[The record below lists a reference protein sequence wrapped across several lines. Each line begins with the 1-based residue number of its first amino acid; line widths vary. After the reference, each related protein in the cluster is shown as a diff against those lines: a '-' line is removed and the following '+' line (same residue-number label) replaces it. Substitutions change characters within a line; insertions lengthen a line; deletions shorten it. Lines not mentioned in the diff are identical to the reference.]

1 MKLPDDFD
9 IDSLPVIG
17 EGAAQTPQAQ
27 TTTPAPPVGQ
37 APATAPAPQAQPQAD
52 DFDLDSLPE
61 IRRFRMSDGEDID
74 VDERAIA
81 RLRQGQIP
89 NPFAPIGTD
98 REAERANVSR
108 RVWKE
113 AGLPEKYGRSQKDRD
128 DVARRILDAWDTET
142 KAASDARAARKDE
155 EMASLEA
162 TRPAFE
168 AQRQQMLGTQMQ
180 MEEYEARR
188 AEDAAREDLGPFE
201 RLYLEDVA
209 SKGADEGVLEFIG
222 RRLPVIGAYIK
233 LNDNRMNY
241 LTRKLARGE
250 YSNPME
256 MARAAMS
263 AGIPEETV
271 RQISEQVEDGP
282 LETRTERARKLW
294 MDELSSAY
302 AMKQDFRRRADTTL
316 RDAAD
321 PSASTQ
327 IVQGAF
333 GLPRTVT
340 EMTGPGVALTGFANL
355 MNRAAELEERGDSEG
370 TAVTKAAV
378 GYGAELLIWN
388 RLGKVAEA
396 LPGAGNVVKRAGQA
410 LAKNRV
416 TGNAIAQNA
425 GQILEMNAKS
435 GLTELVD
442 DVIGMNRA
450 GGEEN
455 KEFGEWFREFI
466 SVPGNAKK
474 MLEML
479 PAHLVMK
486 GVGKGKQMLTSEG
499 RKAARSA
506 KEQRRF
512 IEDFIGKDE
521 ARGLSDLDVQNIYKI
536 VSSPNLT
543 EKSVSDTL
551 SFIEGKAG
559 TENRQGALRELRKK
573 LREGREQAESRDAA
587 MEGAEKA
594 YAEQDASIRE
604 NAMRQEAARRGITD
618 EKEVEKFG
626 KLYEEYAAEKTV
638 LPFDEW
644 LEERK
649 AAPRAENE
657 AAREA
662 KRKAKAEEAA
672 DAARAEQE
680 RLQAEAEQE
689 AAIKERAEQEAK
701 PNAAVEEMK
710 AAEAE
715 ARKQETNP
723 HQARLDA
730 WPEYA
735 AFLAKNHMKNTA
747 KNWNK
752 FVMRNNL
759 DPNMKVET
767 PDQAKKRGAKE
778 FERGLAPDEELAA
791 FDEYSKY
798 VQGEEYQSGRS
809 NLSFDEWLAQRR
821 EGAKNEPVSAPR
833 EEGTTTP
840 PNGAEPPQGAETGE
854 NRDTPRPLPPPD
866 TAQAVKEPP
875 PEPKKPFGTGDSSHG
890 QGKYSR
896 KNYDGDA
903 ANTGATG
910 AATWHWQNGE
920 RMYSLPVD
928 LSQTRPGGPVVLD
941 KTDSAYERIK
951 ELLNGRQL
959 VMTKSGKIQFKGE
972 FKGAVPKELREL
984 LGRELKIG
992 KNPDAPSKDD
1002 LYGVNKGQFGEETRT
1017 TWEEV
1022 EKAVAAD
1029 RENYHNWQKRQQRAD
1044 RRASE
1049 EKKLEKKVR
1058 SGKAAQNELDILRH
1072 RNMMEDYL
1080 DQGGKET
1087 DADYKA
1093 MERDLEVLQESGT
1106 YDYEGL
1112 SKAKDA
1118 ADKFR
1123 DAEWENAIGDI
1134 ESGEGDFSPSD
1145 QYVKPFTRE
1154 NLQGAK
1160 KGDIIHFDHDEVK
1173 YELDRYDPE
1182 TGVMDVYRSDENGVK
1197 RRFKVSRNG
1206 VEEIRH
1212 DGKGQKG
1219 VVQDN
1224 AGDAG
1229 GGGRPA
1235 PGAAGGE
1242 ARGAEGAG
1250 GASDEFDIL
1259 KALDNP
1265 NYITEWNRRHGVKES
1280 TDAEIRAGLRKQIV
1294 DAAQSTYDKYR
1305 NSVLKNSDAVGDSE
1319 FLRVVRDAENVEDF
1333 VKGVKG
1339 LIEKHRAV
1347 RDDWAG
1353 RSYKT
1358 SRKRVE
1364 VADRSD
1370 AFTMAEGETNRLSTD
1385 YINERRRRNR
1395 VEGEEWE
1402 MARLRESLEKV
1413 LGKQTLE
1420 DLETKYLPEYPAGM
1434 SLESPT
1440 PAENANIAELTAK
1453 AKSLAKEY
1461 AALSPEDKVGARGK
1475 ELERRVEEAWDAVEA
1490 AKNASAGAQ
1499 NETAATMPG
1508 ARADAAQG
1516 GESGDSANPAPEGA
1530 PQGVTPE
1537 LKERA
1542 QAAIKVLKGDTAKP
1556 VAELKRMLSDAES
1569 RSGPAAER
1577 KAQAL
1582 RDFIAYKEA
1591 AEANPKP
1598 PEKVGGS
1605 YAGRAQAQEQALSRR
1620 LQDQK
1625 FKDWAKKHG
1634 VTPTKDH
1641 LEMYDREQAKG
1652 AFAVAKRWIR
1662 GIKAKFESRPPTD
1675 ADLGAN
1681 DRAMAADDF
1690 VPFSEADIE
1699 RTKKEYGT
1707 TDDIGRAGFIAP
1719 DGSLIDMN
1727 RSFKPFPTSMD
1738 LATGRRTAPIEHGEV
1753 GSWRDQEGFLDKEGS
1768 RWANSEYEAMAGGM
1782 VRIRPEIGMI
1792 EVGKKLTDAQK
1803 DAIREFCDKASRA
1816 GHLDGV
1822 DVVCSTKDGYS
1833 GILHVKDFSGS
1844 RVLGAIDEYFSTG
1857 KINGAQTTGNVRYL
1871 RNVRGDIIGKWD
1883 KATGE
1888 VTFYPGANAETV
1900 AHEIGWH
1907 ATYDHAEKLAA
1918 QGDRR
1923 LLDKLNAYAR
1933 GAQQATWTKTLT
1945 RYGMASDPRM
1955 IIDEVGAARFTAE
1968 QAMKIK
1974 NEVDRRAALKWYGK
1988 AWEACRDAY
1997 KSMLTKMGFNKTSV
2011 DALNGMSPER
2021 AVEFMAT
2028 EMARGKTLAKVEAK
2042 KVPGVNDALTAK
2054 EKYVRAAK
2062 DSMHVLKWVDEVTGG
2077 RFHLHRDQKLS
2088 HGMKQKAFDR
2098 AMQFWNEMATEC
2110 KAAGIKLT
2118 ELDEY
2123 IRAKGAADTNRRI
2136 KALNGNENGA
2146 GISDVDAARTVLQYE
2161 RGAKGAA
2168 MERISQKLWDLQH
2181 EGLME
2186 RVNAGLVDAKFAADL
2201 EANEPFHVPRHNRFD
2216 ANGEFTGYETNAQLA
2231 ANEWHKAEGRT
2242 TDSANAVGW
2251 IMQEYCD
2258 AFSRGAENRV
2268 RQRLAQA
2275 LLASNGVLGN
2285 ATVVTPANEA
2295 RLAEKTKANK
2305 NGNAQVVIVKQ
2316 GGKKVA
2322 LELNGVRGEAVARA
2336 LTGRDMKEMPSW
2348 VKKTLRIWAST
2359 ATEWSPT
2366 FALRNLTADLAD
2378 VMLLNIGD
2386 HGIVK
2391 GLKRDA
2397 GHIKAMATL
2406 ARDIRQ
2412 YVKTGKTNNAI
2423 LNEAIG
2429 AGILIGGMGREGFTD
2444 PNEAHAFFQDRMQL
2458 YGEEGLKRAARRGI
2472 MGAKNVAKSLFG
2484 WVETINKTTE
2494 LMNRLADYKKSRDM
2508 GMSARD
2514 AAAHARDITVDFNEK
2529 GEWTGVSNALYMF
2542 SNSTMGA
2549 AFRQVKALT
2558 GEHWKGLVGTTLA
2571 IGFAEG
2577 LAEAMNGDEDDAD
2590 KAGTGTG
2597 EDVNEYTRANSLYL
2611 RFGNTTVRTPFHAG
2625 PLSII
2630 KYTGNCAARYMAGML
2645 NDKNKSAIKGSEAA
2659 ANIGKEASG
2668 LITHFLGLGDAGP
2681 NVMQTITPSVL
2692 QWLVQLGQ
2700 NRDYADRPIA
2710 KPKFD
2715 EAMPSSENGRR
2726 STAEGYKDIARLL
2739 NEWSGGSAGRKGSVD
2754 YAPEQYKVISEAV
2767 GKNVLRDV
2775 TSTAQTI
2782 GYVID
2787 IFRGNADIDTRNI
2800 PVVRDFVRV
2809 NHSGNTQR
2817 YYEAATGYREDRY
2830 ELQKM
2835 VAQWT
2840 PEERKAYVEK
2850 HPWARNPEVNKAI
2863 QKIGELQKLEDG
2875 FVKNGRGWVKRK
2887 EQPTEEQ
2894 KAKWKAA
2901 RLRYQARFLE
2911 YAEKHGGEH

>member
-1 MKLPDDFD
+1 MQQVFRMRDADGEYDVPESEVANFKRASPNAVGVSGFRDKDGDYDVPDTERDNFKRASPD
-9 IDSLPVIG
+9 
-17 EGAAQTPQAQ
+17 
-27 TTTPAPPVGQ
+27 
-37 APATAPAPQAQPQAD
+37 AQP
-52 DFDLDSLPE
+52 
-61 IRRFRMSDGEDID
+61 IRRFRMDDGGDID

-81 RLRQGQIP
+81 RLRKGQIR

-98 REAERANVSR
+98 REAERASVSR
-108 RVWKE
+108 KAWKE

-128 DVARRILDAWDTET
+128 EVSRLILDAYDNET
-142 KAASDARAARKDE
+142 KAEEAARAARQNGT
-155 EMASLEA
+155 MAQLDA

-168 AQRQQMLGTQMQ
+168 AQFQRMQQTQREFDYQ
-180 MEEYEARR
+180 DALAK
-188 AEDAAREDLGPFE
+188 AEAARPDIGVFGHK
-201 RLYLEDVA
+201 YLEAVAAAGRDV
-209 SKGADEGVLEFIG
+209 GAGELIA
-222 RRLPVIGAYIK
+222 RQLPVLGAFIDADDAMV
-233 LNDNRMNY
+233 NNNFRRFMNGEFKDS
-241 LTRKLARGE
+241 LAMGNAARNMGVPEDVIADVQRRSWSGERTAAGFPIVDQKKAAEEWRKVIE
-250 YSNPME
+250 PMY
-256 MARAAMS
+256 MAREAAKGRAVETLQEAAPLTATQEILSGAMTLPKMVVDLTPLG
-263 AGIPEETV
+263 AGVTAIPKMAAQAENL
-271 RQISEQVEDGP
+271 VE
-282 LETRTERARKLW
+282 
-294 MDELSSAY
+294 
-302 AMKQDFRRRADTTL
+302 
-316 RDAAD
+316 
-321 PSASTQ
+321 
-327 IVQGAF
+327 
-333 GLPRTVT
+333 
-340 EMTGPGVALTGFANL
+340 N
-355 MNRAAELEERGDSEG
+355 GDSEG
-370 TAVTKAAV
+370 TALAKSAASI
-378 GYGAELLIWN
+378 GGEYLIWN
-388 RLGKVAEA
+388 KLGKVIDA
-396 LPGAGNVVKRAGQA
+396 LPGVGNAVKSVGQA
-410 LAKNRV
+410 LARNKV
-416 TGNAIAQNA
+416 TGNVIARNA

-435 GLTELVD
+435 GLTELVN
-442 DVIGMNRA
+442 DVAGMGKA
-450 GGEEN
+450 DSEE
-455 KEFGEWFREFI
+455 KKAFSEWFQDFV

-474 MLEML
+474 MLMML
-479 PAHLVMK
+479 PAHLLMK
-486 GVGKGKQMLTSEG
+486 GVGKGKQMLSKEG
-499 RKAARSA
+499 REAAGAVDAQREIVKAT
-506 KEQRRF
+506 
-512 IEDFIGKDE
+512 IGDE
-521 ARGLSDLDVQNIYKI
+521 AARGLSDADVQNIYKI

-543 EKSVSDTL
+543 EKSISDTL

-573 LREGREQAESRDAA
+573 LREGRELEGRRGVAEEGARAAHEQDMEARKDAA
-587 MEGAEKA
+587 MRK
-594 YAEQDASIRE
+594 
-604 NAMRQEAARRGITD
+604 EAARRGITD
-618 EKEVEKFG
+618 EKEVKKFG
-626 KLYEEYAAEKTV
+626 KLYDEYAAEKTV
-638 LPFDEW
+638 LPFDDW

-662 KRKAKAEEAA
+662 KRTAKSEEAA

-689 AAIKERAEQEAK
+689 AAIKERAEEEAR

-715 ARKQETNP
+715 AAVQRPRTEEY
-723 HQARLDA
+723 
-730 WPEYA
+730 PEYA
-735 AFLAKNHMKNTA
+735 EWLKKNGMKDTD
-747 KNWNK
+747 KHWNK
-752 FVMRNNL
+752 FV
-759 DPNMKVET
+759 
-767 PDQAKKRGAKE
+767 
-778 FERGLAPDEELAA
+778 
-791 FDEYSKY
+791 
-798 VQGEEYQSGRS
+798 
-809 NLSFDEWLAQRR
+809 
-821 EGAKNEPVSAPR
+821 AKNEWAPSLKVGQTEGEVPNTSGQGGHGTYTPKLDAERQRIAEKKAAAKEAERIDHETKIVEKSLEAKKAQQAEMEEYERQEAERKRREAEFENRPIITVGREDTTTKIAQPPTPEERLSQYPEYAEWIGKNGRKNNDKNWRKFVMENGLDPALIPQGEIKKPGAPPSGGKQTEPPRPKAKEPPPAETPKNAPTSAPR
-833 EEGTTTP
+833 EEVTTTP
-840 PNGAEPPQGAETGE
+840 PNGAEPPQGGKSAENATAG
-854 NRDTPRPLPPPD
+854 RSVSADTIGG
-866 TAQAVKEPP
+866 EPP
-875 PEPKKPFGTGDSSHG
+875 APTAPPSTPAPEPKKPFGTGDSSHG
-890 QGKYSR
+890 TGKYSR
-896 KNYDGDA
+896 KNYDSDA

-920 RMYSLPVD
+920 RVYSLPVD

-941 KTDSAYERIK
+941 KTDSAYERIN

-1002 LYGVNKGQFGEETRT
+1002 LYSVNKGQFGEETRT
-1017 TWEEV
+1017 TWDEV

-1029 RENYHNWQKRQQRAD
+1029 RENYHNWQKRRQRAD

-1049 EKKLEKKVR
+1049 EKKLEKKVK
-1058 SGKAAQNELDILRH
+1058 SGKATQNELDILRH

-1080 DQGGKET
+1080 EEGGKET

-1118 ADKFR
+1118 ADMFR

-1160 KGDIIHFDHDEVK
+1160 KGDIIHFDHDEMK

-1206 VEEIRH
+1206 VEEIRN

-1250 GASDEFDIL
+1250 
-1259 KALDNP
+1259 
-1265 NYITEWNRRHGVKES
+1265 
-1280 TDAEIRAGLRKQIV
+1280 
-1294 DAAQSTYDKYR
+1294 
-1305 NSVLKNSDAVGDSE
+1305 
-1319 FLRVVRDAENVEDF
+1319 
-1333 VKGVKG
+1333 
-1339 LIEKHRAV
+1339 
-1347 RDDWAG
+1347 AG
-1353 RSYKT
+1353 RGAGGT
-1358 SRKRVE
+1358 G
-1364 VADRSD
+1364 AG
-1370 AFTMAEGETNRLSTD
+1370 AA
-1385 YINERRRRNR
+1385 
-1395 VEGEEWE
+1395 
-1402 MARLRESLEKV
+1402 AEKV
-1413 LGKQTLE
+1413 
-1420 DLETKYLPEYPAGM
+1420 
-1434 SLESPT
+1434 
-1440 PAENANIAELTAK
+1440 AELTAK
-1453 AKSLAKEY
+1453 AKALAKEY
-1461 AALSPEDKVGARGK
+1461 AALSPEEQVGSKGR

-1490 AKNASAGAQ
+1490 AENASAGAQ
-1499 NETAATMPG
+1499 KETAATMPG
-1508 ARADAAQG
+1508 ARTA
-1516 GESGDSANPAPEGA
+1516 A

-1556 VAELKRMLSDAES
+1556 VAELKRMLADAER

-1591 AEANPKP
+1591 AETNPKP
-1598 PEKVGGS
+1598 PGKVGGS
-1605 YAGRAQAQEQALSRR
+1605 YAGRTQMQEQALRQR

-1625 FKDWAKKHG
+1625 FKDWAKRHG

-1681 DRAMAADDF
+1681 DRA
-1690 VPFSEADIE
+1690 I
-1699 RTKKEYGT
+1699 
-1707 TDDIGRAGFIAP
+1707 
-1719 DGSLIDMN
+1719 
-1727 RSFKPFPTSMD
+1727 
-1738 LATGRRTAPIEHGEV
+1738 
-1753 GSWRDQEGFLDKEGS
+1753 
-1768 RWANSEYEAMAGGM
+1768 
-1782 VRIRPEIGMI
+1782 
-1792 EVGKKLTDAQK
+1792 
-1803 DAIREFCDKASRA
+1803 
-1816 GHLDGV
+1816 
-1822 DVVCSTKDGYS
+1822 
-1833 GILHVKDFSGS
+1833 
-1844 RVLGAIDEYFSTG
+1844 
-1857 KINGAQTTGNVRYL
+1857 

-1883 KATGE
+1883 KAAGE

-1945 RYGMASDPRM
+1945 RYGMSSDPRM
-1955 IIDEVGAARFTAE
+1955 LLDEVGAARFTAE

-1974 NEVDRRAALKWYGK
+1974 NETDRRAALKWYGK

-2168 MERISQKLWDLQH
+2168 MKRIAQKLWDLQH

-2186 RVNAGLVDAKFAADL
+2186 RVNAGLVDAQFAADL

-2412 YVKTGKTNNAI
+2412 YVKTGKTNNAL

-2429 AGILIGGMGREGFTD
+2429 AGILIGGMGREGFAD

-2458 YGEEGLKRAARRGI
+2458 YGEEGLKRAARRGV
-2472 MGAKNVAKSLFG
+2472 MGAKNIAKRLFG

-2549 AFRQVKALT
+2549 AFRQVKGVT
-2558 GEHWKGLVGTTLA
+2558 GKHWKGLVGTALA

-2577 LAEAMNGDEDDAD
+2577 LAEVMNGDEDDAD

-2597 EDVNEYTRANSLYL
+2597 KDVNEYTRANSLYL

-2625 PLSII
+2625 PLSVI
-2630 KYTGNCAARYMAGML
+2630 KYTGNCAARYMAGLL

-2739 NEWSGGSAGRKGSVD
+2739 NEWSGGNAGRKGSVD
-2754 YAPEQYKVISEAV
+2754 YAPEQYKVVAEAV

-2787 IFRGNADIDTRNI
+2787 LFRGNADIDTRNI

-2817 YYEAATGYREDRY
+2817 YYEAATAYREDRY

-2840 PEERKAYVEK
+2840 PEERKAYVQA

-2863 QKIGELQKLEDG
+2863 QKIGELQKYEDG

-2887 EQPTEEQ
+2887 TPPTEEQ

>member
-27 TTTPAPPVGQ
+27 AAPSATGQ
-37 APATAPAPQAQPQAD
+37 SQQQPSA
-52 DFDLDSLPE
+52 DFDIDSLPE
-61 IRRFRMSDGEDID
+61 LPRIPTAEEKRAQFEKWKRRRDAAQAAVPEERRPGARSFLGDVARGMFTTEGTREAAEDSWTAKPYAYMNDLANSIVSGFLGGGAKIEEAAGRIVGDNAVGRALVSDAQAGQAKL
-74 VDERAIA
+74 ERALPTNALDTSGGGVANKVLNVGKGVAHVTGEFAPAAIPGVGQAYAATTVSAGSVNRYGQVKEAAKANGYSDAQAEAWATGAGALDALQNILLMKGFRGIWGGGQKAAADAAKRSLVKKLMVDTVKTGGIMGGGGMAQDVVNQNVGIDQQGLPADVRPYDWKRTAKVGVDQFLEGGMFHLVNTAAHAMPRVLAWESAPRTMSA
-81 RLRQGQIP
+81 RL
-89 NPFAPIGTD
+89 A
-98 REAERANVSR
+98 REALDTPEGRALVMSNNPEAAKKILEARKGGKDVSR
-108 RVWKE
+108 RMLEELGIPSEVAPSKGDRNALADAVAEDYRAWKDWQKT
-113 AGLPEKYGRSQKDRD
+113 LPDKQQS
-128 DVARRILDAWDTET
+128 AALDAEIAGVGADGE
-142 KAASDARAARKDE
+142 S
-155 EMASLEA
+155 ASLI
-162 TRPAFE
+162 R
-168 AQRQQMLGTQMQ
+168 
-180 MEEYEARR
+180 
-188 AEDAAREDLGPFE
+188 
-201 RLYLEDVA
+201 
-209 SKGADEGVLEFIG
+209 EGVLS
-222 RRLPVIGAYIK
+222 RVKDAK
-233 LNDNRMNY
+233 
-241 LTRKLARGE
+241 
-250 YSNPME
+250 
-256 MARAAMS
+256 
-263 AGIPEETV
+263 
-271 RQISEQVEDGP
+271 
-282 LETRTERARKLW
+282 
-294 MDELSSAY
+294 ELDDP
-302 AMKQDFRRRADTTL
+302 KRRADL
-316 RDAAD
+316 VYEAAN
-321 PSASTQ
+321 
-327 IVQGAF
+327 
-333 GLPRTVT
+333 GLLGDI
-340 EMTGPGVALTGFANL
+340 TGIGG
-355 MNRAAELEERGDSEG
+355 
-370 TAVTKAAV
+370 
-378 GYGAELLIWN
+378 N
-388 RLGKVAEA
+388 RLVPMDKPVDKAMQERFA
-396 LPGAGNVVKRAGQA
+396 
-410 LAKNRV
+410 
-416 TGNAIAQNA
+416 AQ
-425 GQILEMNAKS
+425 
-435 GLTELVD
+435 D
-442 DVIGMNRA
+442 
-450 GGEEN
+450 
-455 KEFGEWFREFI
+455 KE
-466 SVPGNAKK
+466 S
-474 MLEML
+474 
-479 PAHLVMK
+479 
-486 GVGKGKQMLTSEG
+486 
-499 RKAARSA
+499 ART
-506 KEQRRF
+506 Q
-512 IEDFIGKDE
+512 
-521 ARGLSDLDVQNIYKI
+521 
-536 VSSPNLT
+536 
-543 EKSVSDTL
+543 
-551 SFIEGKAG
+551 
-559 TENRQGALRELRKK
+559 
-573 LREGREQAESRDAA
+573 
-587 MEGAEKA
+587 
-594 YAEQDASIRE
+594 
-604 NAMRQEAARRGITD
+604 
-618 EKEVEKFG
+618 
-626 KLYEEYAAEKTV
+626 
-638 LPFDEW
+638 
-644 LEERK
+644 
-649 AAPRAENE
+649 NE

-662 KRKAKAEEAA
+662 KRTAKAEEAA

-689 AAIKERAEQEAK
+689 AAIKERAEQEAM
-701 PNAAVEEMK
+701 PNSAVEEMK

-715 ARKQETNP
+715 AQKQEANP

-730 WPEYA
+730 WPEYSA
-735 AFLAKNHMKNTA
+735 WLKKNGMKNKA

-752 FVMRNNL
+752 FVAQNDL
-759 DPNMKVET
+759 DPGMKVET

-798 VQGEEYQSGRS
+798 VQGEEYKSGMS

-821 EGAKNEPVSAPR
+821 DGAKNGPTIAPR
-833 EEGTTTP
+833 AEGTTTP
-840 PNGAEPPQGAETGE
+840 PNGAEPPQGGKSAENATAG
-854 NRDTPRPLPPPD
+854 RSVSADTIGG
-866 TAQAVKEPP
+866 EPP
-875 PEPKKPFGTGDSSHG
+875 APTAPPSTPAPEPKKPFGTGDSSHG
-890 QGKYSR
+890 TGKYSR
-896 KNYDGDA
+896 KNYDSDS

-920 RMYSLPVD
+920 RVYSLPVD
-928 LSQTRPGGPVVLD
+928 FSQTRPGGPVVLD
-941 KTDSAYERIK
+941 KTDSAYERIN

-1049 EKKLEKKVR
+1049 EKKLEKKVK
-1058 SGKAAQNELDILRH
+1058 SGKATQNELDILRH

-1118 ADKFR
+1118 ADRFR

-1206 VEEIRH
+1206 VEEIRN

-1242 ARGAEGAG
+1242 ARGAEGAAGRGSGAG
-1250 GASDEFDIL
+1250 GAEARKPADLTTKSATPEQRATWTDRGGTTHVLEGFAAPSSD
-1259 KALDNP
+1259 
-1265 NYITEWNRRHGVKES
+1265 
-1280 TDAEIRAGLRKQIV
+1280 
-1294 DAAQSTYDKYR
+1294 
-1305 NSVLKNSDAVGDSE
+1305 
-1319 FLRVVRDAENVEDF
+1319 NVA
-1333 VKGVKG
+1333 KGAHV
-1339 LIEKHRAV
+1339 AV
-1347 RDDWAG
+1347 RHDNG
-1353 RSYKT
+1353 VLYQGEIVGIGPKNVKVKT
-1358 SRKRVE
+1358 
-1364 VADRSD
+1364 DGG
-1370 AFTMAEGETNRLSTD
+1370 MYGGETVLTFPRKDIVGVMGQT
-1385 YINERRRRNR
+1385 
-1395 VEGEEWE
+1395 GETRE
-1402 MARLRESLEKV
+1402 AR
-1413 LGKQTLE
+1413 Q
-1420 DLETKYLPEYPAGM
+1420 
-1434 SLESPT
+1434 
-1440 PAENANIAELTAK
+1440 
-1453 AKSLAKEY
+1453 
-1461 AALSPEDKVGARGK
+1461 
-1475 ELERRVEEAWDAVEA
+1475 EE
-1490 AKNASAGAQ
+1490 
-1499 NETAATMPG
+1499 
-1508 ARADAAQG
+1508 
-1516 GESGDSANPAPEGA
+1516 
-1530 PQGVTPE
+1530 
-1537 LKERA
+1537 
-1542 QAAIKVLKGDTAKP
+1542 
-1556 VAELKRMLSDAES
+1556 
-1569 RSGPAAER
+1569 
-1577 KAQAL
+1577 
-1582 RDFIAYKEA
+1582 
-1591 AEANPKP
+1591 
-1598 PEKVGGS
+1598 
-1605 YAGRAQAQEQALSRR
+1605 ALSRR

-1681 DRAMAADDF
+1681 DRA
-1690 VPFSEADIE
+1690 I
-1699 RTKKEYGT
+1699 
-1707 TDDIGRAGFIAP
+1707 
-1719 DGSLIDMN
+1719 
-1727 RSFKPFPTSMD
+1727 
-1738 LATGRRTAPIEHGEV
+1738 
-1753 GSWRDQEGFLDKEGS
+1753 
-1768 RWANSEYEAMAGGM
+1768 
-1782 VRIRPEIGMI
+1782 
-1792 EVGKKLTDAQK
+1792 
-1803 DAIREFCDKASRA
+1803 
-1816 GHLDGV
+1816 
-1822 DVVCSTKDGYS
+1822 
-1833 GILHVKDFSGS
+1833 
-1844 RVLGAIDEYFSTG
+1844 
-1857 KINGAQTTGNVRYL
+1857 

-1933 GAQQATWTKTLT
+1933 GAQQATWTKTIT

-2168 MERISQKLWDLQH
+2168 MKSIAKKLWDLQH

-2186 RVNAGLVDAKFAADL
+2186 RVNAGLVDAQFAADL

-2295 RLAEKTKANK
+2295 RLSEKTKANK

-2366 FALRNLTADLAD
+2366 FALRNFFADFAD
-2378 VMLLNIGD
+2378 IALLNIGD

-2391 GLKRDA
+2391 GLARDA
-2397 GHIKAMATL
+2397 GHLKAVAKLTG
-2406 ARDIRQ
+2406 DIRR
-2412 YVKTGKTNNAI
+2412 YVKTGKTSNAL

-2458 YGEEGLKRAARRGI
+2458 YGEEGLKRAARRGV
-2472 MGAKNVAKSLFG
+2472 MGAKKVAKFLFG
-2484 WVETINKTTE
+2484 WVETLNKTAE
-2494 LMNRLADYKKSRDM
+2494 LANRLADYKKSRDM

-2549 AFRQVKALT
+2549 AFRQVKAVT
-2558 GEHWKGLVGTTLA
+2558 GKHWKGLVGTTLA

-2577 LAEAMNGDEDDAD
+2577 LMEAMNGDEDDAD

-2597 EDVNEYTRANSLYL
+2597 KDVNEYTRANSLYL
-2611 RFGNTTVRTPFHAG
+2611 RFGKTTVRTPFHAG
-2625 PLSII
+2625 PLSVI
-2630 KYTGNCAARYMAGML
+2630 KYTGNCAARYMAGKL
-2645 NDKNKSAIKGSEAA
+2645 NFWRFGDKNKSAIKGSEAA
-2659 ANIGKEASG
+2659 ANIGKEAAG
-2668 LITHFLGLGDAGP
+2668 IITHFLGLGDAGP

-2739 NEWSGGSAGRKGSVD
+2739 NEWSGGNAGRKGSVD
-2754 YAPEQYKVISEAV
+2754 YAPEQYKVVAEAV

-2787 IFRGNADIDTRNI
+2787 LFRGNADIDTRNI

-2817 YYEAATGYREDRY
+2817 YYDAATDYREDRY

-2840 PEERKAYVEK
+2840 PEERKAYVQA

-2863 QKIGELQKLEDG
+2863 QKIGELQKYEDG

-2887 EQPTEEQ
+2887 EPPTEEQ
-2894 KAKWKAA
+2894 KAKWRAA

-2911 YAEKHGGEH
+2911 YAEKHGGVH